1 MFIKQI
7 SVFLENTPGT
17 LRELTQLLGSNGIDL
32 MALSIADTQN
42 FGIVRIII
50 ADNQIDTALDILRG
64 NGYTCRVNNVICAVV
79 EDRPLGLHDLLVTI
93 QDIGVSVEY
102 LYSFLRSTGNKA
114 LIILRL
120 SEQDESVKKLQAQG
134 VKILTQ
140 EEIDKL

>member
-17 LRELTQLLGSNGIDL
+17 LRELTHLIGEGGIDL

-42 FGIVRIII
+42 FGIVRMIV
-50 ADNQIDTALDILRG
+50 ADNQIDPALDILRA

-93 QDIGVSVEY
+93 HDIGISVEY
-102 LYSFLRSTGNKA
+102 LYSFLRATGDKA

-120 SEQDESVKKLQAQG
+120 SEQDESVKKLAELG
-134 VKILTQ
+134 VTIIKQ
-140 EEIDKL
+140 DEIDKL